1 MIRQPSYH
9 SMQPPIAKKIPTIL
23 EKHNH
28 SRIDNYFWMN
38 QRDNDEVLKYLH
50 QEQNYSNSYFENIQP
65 SSEQIFSEFETR
77 IVKSRQTVPY
87 LNNGYYY
94 YNSYSEES
102 EYAVVYRS
110 STSKIQLDS
119 DEVVLDIQQL
129 SIDTSY
135 CSVGR
140 IAVSPNNNIVAYT
153 LDTVGRRR
161 YDLYY
166 RNLQTNETTA
176 VNIPHKIGA
185 NIIWSTNNE
194 TIIYVVADPNTLRS
208 FQVWTYNIQSKV
220 SFLLFEE
227 KDPTYRVSIYT
238 TSYKSVVF
246 IASVSTLTTEIRVCN
261 IHNPV
266 KSQVVIPKSEGVEYF
281 LFDTHLGYFIY
292 TNYLAKNFR
301 LLLLENSK
309 NEFHFLSKI
318 QDLDTLQEIIP
329 HNEFVKLEHVHFF
342 ENFYIYQQRSNG
354 TELLFFSKYGD
365 ESPKSV
371 VIPEKEYS
379 ISPSYNEEYTSTKYR
394 YSLTTLRTPYSV
406 FEFDTITHESSC
418 IKEEP
423 LAISYNKDDYETYR
437 VYAKASDNSKIAI
450 SIVHRKDI
458 KLDGSAPLL
467 LYGYG
472 SYGITIDP
480 SFSSERLSLLDRG
493 FVYAIAHIRG
503 EQFFGR
509 GWYEDGKL
517 LKKMNTFT
525 DFIACA
531 EELIAKKYTSASKLV
546 AMGGSAGGLL
556 MGAISNLR
564 PDLFAG
570 IVTLVPFVDVVT
582 TMLDDSIPLTTAEYD
597 EWGNPNDKEF
607 YDYMLSYSPYDNIK
621 AQNYPPM
628 LVVTGYHDSQVQY
641 WEPAKYVAKL
651 RELKT
656 DNNPLL
662 FQINFEAGHG
672 GASGRYSSLKE
683 VARNFA
689 FILNCVE
696 KTV

>member
-1 MIRQPSYH
+1 
-9 SMQPPIAKKIPTIL
+9 MQPPIAKKIPTIL

-28 SRIDNYFWMN
+28 TRIDNYFWMN
-38 QRDNDEVLKYLH
+38 QRDEEDVLQYLY
-50 QEQNYSNSYFENIQP
+50 QEQNYSNSYFEHIQP
-65 SSEQIFSEFETR
+65 STEQIFSEFEER
-77 IVKSRQTVPY
+77 IVKSRQTTPY
-87 LNNGYYY
+87 LDNEFYYY
-94 YNSYSEES
+94 YSYTEES

-110 STSKIQLDS
+110 TNSIIQLDS
-119 DEVVLDIQQL
+119 DEVILDIQQL
-129 SIDTSY
+129 SYGNSY

-140 IAVSPNNNIVAYT
+140 IVVSPNNNIVAYT
-153 LDTVGRRR
+153 LDTIGRRR
-161 YDLYY
+161 YDLFY

-176 VNIPHKIGA
+176 VNLPHKTSA
-185 NIIWSTNNE
+185 NIIWSTDNE

-208 FQVWTYNIQSKV
+208 FQVWTYNIYTNV
-220 SFLLFEE
+220 SSLLFEE
-227 KDPTYRVSIYT
+227 KDPTYRISIYS

-266 KSQVVIPKSEGVEYF
+266 NSKVVIPKSEGVEYF
-281 LFDTHLGYFIY
+281 LYDTHLGYFIY
-292 TNYLAKNFR
+292 TNYQAKNFR
-301 LLLLENSK
+301 LLLLECSN
-309 NEFHFLSKI
+309 NEFPILSKI
-318 QDLDTLQEIIP
+318 HELNNLKEIIP

-342 ENFYIYQQRSNG
+342 KTFYIYQQRSNG

-365 ESPKSV
+365 GSPESV

-394 YSLTTLRTPYSV
+394 FSLTTLRTPYSV
-406 FEFDTITHESSC
+406 FDFDSITQESIC

-437 VYAKASDNSKIAI
+437 VYATAKDNSKIAI
-450 SIVHRKDI
+450 SIVHRKDA

-493 FVYAIAHIRG
+493 FIYAIAHIRG

-509 GWYEDGKL
+509 QWYEDGKL
-517 LKKMNTFT
+517 LNKMNTFT

-570 IVTLVPFVDVVT
+570 IVTLVPFVDVVS

-597 EWGNPNDKEF
+597 EWGNPNDKEY

-656 DNNPLL
+656 DKNPLL

-672 GASGRYSSLKE
+672 GASGRFSSLKE